1 MVSKVLK
8 AVKRFSSQKKN
19 KRKLMVKYRRANSKP
34 HKAVSI
40 FVTNVAMER
49 MINEWEKCDTERG
62 LLPKKIS
69 LL

>member
-1 MVSKVLK
+1 
-8 AVKRFSSQKKN
+8 
-19 KRKLMVKYRRANSKP
+19 MVKYRRANSKP

-62 LLPKKIS
+62 LLPKKNFIAMNLFYQKQKLEKKHMV
-69 LL
+69 LLLL